1 MKNFIDKN
9 KIKINNNINKDNP
22 ISQTYK
28 NSSTIVI
35 NNNLN
40 YNFDNKTNS
49 INNDYIKYKTIYKKN
64 KDNLDNNIKI
74 DRNEKNGKND
84 KINNI
89 VDNENT
95 LSNFLNKYNI
105 HPNNANKNSCINNVT
120 ISNINK
126 HHEKNM
132 LFYKK

>member
-1 MKNFIDKN
+1 MIILNIKLFIK
-9 KIKINNNINKDNP
+9 KIK
-22 ISQTYK
+22 
-28 NSSTIVI
+28 
-35 NNNLN
+35 
-40 YNFDNKTNS
+40 
-49 INNDYIKYKTIYKKN
+49 
-64 KDNLDNNIKI
+64 
-74 DRNEKNGKND
+74 
-84 KINNI
+84 I

-105 HPNNANKNSCINNVT
+105 HQNNANKNSCINNVT